1 MADILLS
8 NEDLTVF
15 GGPETISLD
24 LDIGAQGDRGSIIVG
39 SNGNPQDANVNAAL
53 SLQPRYR
60 ETLPPY
66 ALPAGINAL
75 DIAIDYNPASTTY
88 KTVFQRVATPT
99 GTQWTQ
105 LFNLKTNYYSS
116 IKDVT
121 AVVNNGI
128 GTLTIPPINVADI
141 YGSSGITAATSTVFN
156 VQYSISASDASGPL
170 ATTLMVKELITSQ
183 GFLALPLEI
192 KGVEYIEGVWQPMA
206 GPKRVHL
213 FITVV

>member
-1 MADILLS
+1 MADIILS
-8 NEDLTVF
+8 NDDLTVF

-24 LDIGAQGDRGSIIVG
+24 LDIGPQGDRGSIIVG
-39 SNGNPQDANVNAAL
+39 SNGDPRDASVNAAL

-121 AVVNNGI
+121 ASNGV
-128 GTLTIPPINVADI
+128 LSVPPINVADI
-141 YGSSGITAATSTVFN
+141 YGSSGITAATSAAFN
-156 VQYSISASDASGPL
+156 VQYSISSSDASGPL
-170 ATTLMVKELITSQ
+170 ATTLLVKELITSQ

-192 KGVEYIEGVWQPMA
+192 KGVEYIDDAWQPLA

>member
-8 NEDLTVF
+8 NDDLTVF

-53 SLQPRYR
+53 NLQPRYR

-99 GTQWTQ
+99 GTQWTEM
-105 LFNLKTNYYSS
+105 LSLKTNFYSAV
-116 IKDVT
+116 KDVT
-121 AVVNNGI
+121 AANGK
-128 GTLTIPPINVADI
+128 LTIPPINVTEIASDVNL
-141 YGSSGITAATSTVFN
+141 TSASFSI
-156 VQYSISASDASGPL
+156 QYSISSPDTAGAL
-170 ATTLMVKELITSQ
+170 ATNLIVKDVVDDGSIR
-183 GFLALPLEI
+183 ALPLEI
-192 KGVEYIEGVWQPMA
+192 EGVEYDGTTWGPIT
-206 GPKRVHL
+206 GPKRIHL

>member
-8 NEDLTVF
+8 NDDLTVF

-24 LDIGAQGDRGSIIVG
+24 LDIGPQGDRGSIIVG
-39 SNGNPQDANVNAAL
+39 SNGNPQDANVNATIVQD
-53 SLQPRYR
+53 LQ
-60 ETLPPY
+60 
-66 ALPAGINAL
+66 AL

-88 KTVFQRVATPT
+88 KTVFQRVATAT

-121 AVVNNGI
+121 AANGV
-128 GTLTIPPINVADI
+128 LSIPPINVADI
-141 YGSSGITAATSTVFN
+141 YGSSGITSATSTAFN
-156 VQYSISASDASGPL
+156 VQYSISASDSSGPL
-170 ATTLMVKELITSQ
+170 STTLLVKELITSQ

-192 KGVEYIEGVWQPMA
+192 KGVEYIDNAWQPMA

>member
-8 NEDLTVF
+8 NDDLTVF

-24 LDIGAQGDRGSIIVG
+24 LDIGPQGDRGSIIVG
-39 SNGNPQDANVNAAL
+39 SNGNPQDANVNATIVQ
-53 SLQPRYR
+53 SLQ
-60 ETLPPY
+60 
-66 ALPAGINAL
+66 AL

-88 KTVFQRVATPT
+88 KTVFQRIATAT
-99 GTQWTQ
+99 GTQWTE

-121 AVVNNGI
+121 AVNG
-128 GTLTIPPINVADI
+128 TITVPPINVTDI
-141 YGSSGITAATSTVFN
+141 YGGSGLTIASEASFN
-156 VQYSISASDASGPL
+156 IQYSISSEAPSNPMATSLVVNELNTGP
-170 ATTLMVKELITSQ
+170 

-192 KGVEYIEGVWQPMA
+192 KGVEYNGTTWEPIA

>member
-8 NEDLTVF
+8 NDDLTVF

-24 LDIGAQGDRGSIIVG
+24 LDIGPQGDRGSIIVG
-39 SNGNPQDANVNAAL
+39 SNGNPQDANVNAAIVQ
-53 SLQPRYR
+53 SLQ
-60 ETLPPY
+60 
-66 ALPAGINAL
+66 AL

-88 KTVFQRVATPT
+88 KTVFQRVATAT

-105 LFNLKTNYYSS
+105 LFNLKTNYYST

-121 AVVNNGI
+121 AVNGTI
-128 GTLTIPPINVADI
+128 TIPPINVTDI
-141 YGSSGITAATSTVFN
+141 YGGSGLTAASEASFN
-156 VQYSISASDASGPL
+156 IQYSISSQAPSNPMATSLVVNELNTGP
-170 ATTLMVKELITSQ
+170 

-192 KGVEYIEGVWQPMA
+192 KGVEYIDDAWQPMA